1 MSLVPNLPPFFNMI
15 YTKEDG
21 SLTANAQLYND
32 LMYQILNQLIVMI
45 NNGLQLPN
53 KTTAEITAYAAD
65 TSVPIGTLWYNTS
78 LNKLQFKTGT
88 GTVETVTST

>member
-1 MSLVPNLPPFFNMI
+1 MSVLPNLPPFFNMI

-53 KTTAEITAYAAD
+53 KTTAEIIAYAAD

>member
-1 MSLVPNLPPFFNMI
+1 MI

-53 KTTAEITAYAAD
+53 KTTAEITAYLAD
-65 TSVPIGTLWYNTS
+65 TSIPLGTLWFNTDIGF
-78 LNKLQFKTGT
+78 LQFKDGP
-88 GTVETVTST
+88 GTVQTVTST

>member
-1 MSLVPNLPPFFNMI
+1 MPIPNLPPFFNMI

-21 SLTANAQLYND
+21 SLTTNAQLYND
-32 LMYQILNQLIVMI
+32 LMFQILNQLIVMI

-53 KTTAEITAYAAD
+53 KTTAEITAYGLD
-65 TSVPIGTLWYNTS
+65 TTIPIGTLWYNTS